1 MLAASLHRST
11 PMTRPADSAPS
22 SPWTLETLRWE
33 ELPAISDPLGRR
45 VAALAATR
53 ERGSAP
59 PAWEVTGVD
68 SDPFRQ
74 PLDGLAVREIDEPE
88 LFRRFFGRSAG

>member
-1 MLAASLHRST
+1 M
-11 PMTRPADSAPS
+11 
-22 SPWTLETLRWE
+22 LETLRWE
-33 ELPAISDPLGRR
+33 ELPAVSDPLGRR
-45 VAALAATR
+45 AAALKVPRERAAT
-53 ERGSAP
+53 P

-74 PLDGLAVREIDEPE
+74 PLEGLAVREVDEPE